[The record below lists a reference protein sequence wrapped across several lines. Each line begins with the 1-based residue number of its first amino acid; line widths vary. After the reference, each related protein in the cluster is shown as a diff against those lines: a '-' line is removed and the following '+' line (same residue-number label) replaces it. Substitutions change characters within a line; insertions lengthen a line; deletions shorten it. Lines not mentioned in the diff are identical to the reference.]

1 MCIRDR
7 LQYVTNANFSV
18 ALRLISVRSVDIN
31 LTINGDFSMTRETL
45 KLPYSTDVFIPDLFI
60 THATPVTAELR

>member
-1 MCIRDR
+1 
-7 LQYVTNANFSV
+7 
-18 ALRLISVRSVDIN
+18 
-31 LTINGDFSMTRETL
+31 MTRETL